1 MKRQIIKIDEE
12 KCTDCGDCI
21 VNCPEGALQLI
32 DGKAR
37 LVSEVACDGL
47 GACIG
52 HCPFDAITVE
62 EREAP
67 PYDERSV
74 VAEIASKGPNV
85 LKAHLLHLKDHGQTQ
100 YLSEALAYLR
110 GKEIPVPEMGKPAV
124 AGHGSACGCPGAAPR
139 DLSREARAKT
149 APAGEIASALTQ
161 WPIQLHLISPSAAY
175 FKKADLLVAADCT
188 AFAIGNFHG
197 NWLTGKKLVIA
208 CPKLDDGAD
217 VYLEKLTALI
227 DQAEVNTMTVMIM
240 EVPCCGGLSHLVQ
253 KAAAA
258 AGRKVPI
265 KEVIVGI
272 SGEILRER
280 WL

>member
-12 KCTDCGDCI
+12 KCTGCGDCI

-52 HCPFDAITVE
+52 HCPFGAITVE

-74 VAEIASKGPNV
+74 VAEIAAKGPNV
-85 LKAHLLHLKDHGQTQ
+85 LKAHLLHLKDHGQTR
-100 YLSEALAYLR
+100 YLSEALSYLQEQ
-110 GKEIPVPEMGKPAV
+110 KIPVPDLSKPSPAT
-124 AGHGSACGCPGAAPR
+124 HGTACGCPGATPR
-139 DLSREARAKT
+139 DLGREAPKT
-149 APAGEIASALTQ
+149 LPTAEFSSALTQ
-161 WPIQLHLISPSAAY
+161 WPIQLHLISPAASY
-175 FKKADLLVAADCT
+175 FRKADLLVAADCT
-188 AFAIGNFHG
+188 AFAMGNFHG
-197 NWLTGKKLVIA
+197 DWLAGKKLVIA
-208 CPKLDDGAD
+208 CPKLDDGMD

-227 DQAEVNTMTVMIM
+227 DQAEVNTITVMIM
-240 EVPCCGGLSHLVQ
+240 EVPCCGGLSHLVR
-253 KAAAA
+253 KAVAQ

-265 KEVIVGI
+265 KEVVVGLD
-272 SGEILRER
+272 GDILRER

>member
-12 KCTDCGDCI
+12 KCTGCGDCI
-21 VNCPEGALQLI
+21 INCPEGALQLI

-74 VAEIASKGPNV
+74 VAEIAAKGANV
-85 LKAHLLHLKDHGQTQ
+85 LKAHLLHLKEHGQSR
-100 YLSEALAYLR
+100 YLGEALTYLR
-110 GKEIPVPEMGKPAV
+110 EQGIPIPDLGGPA
-124 AGHGSACGCPGAAPR
+124 AGHGTACGCPGATPR
-139 DLSREARAKT
+139 DLSRETPKAS
-149 APAGEIASALTQ
+149 PAGQIPSALGQ
-161 WPIQLHLISPSAAY
+161 WPIQLHLISPAAAY
-175 FKKADLLVAADCT
+175 FRKADLLVAADCT
-188 AFAIGNFHG
+188 AFAVGNFHG
-197 NWLTGKKLVIA
+197 NWLAGKKLVIA
-208 CPKLDDGAD
+208 CPKLDEGTDI
-217 VYLEKLTALI
+217 YLEKLTALI
-227 DQAEVNTMTVMIM
+227 NQAEVNTITVMIM

-253 KAAAA
+253 KAAAQ

-265 KEVIVGI
+265 KEVVVGI
-272 SGEILRER
+272 DGEILRER

>member
-12 KCTDCGDCI
+12 KCTGCGDCI

-67 PYDERSV
+67 PYDERLV
-74 VAEIASKGPNV
+74 VAEISAKGPNV

-110 GKEIPVPEMGKPAV
+110 EKEIPVPEMGKPAP
-124 AGHGSACGCPGAAPR
+124 AGHGTACGCPGAAPR
-139 DLSREARAKT
+139 DLSREKPKAAQT
-149 APAGEIASALTQ
+149 GEIPSALGQ
-161 WPIQLHLISPSAAY
+161 WPIQLHLISPTAAY

-188 AFAIGNFHG
+188 AFAVGNFHG
-197 NWLTGKKLVIA
+197 NWLAGKKLVIA

-227 DQAEVNTMTVMIM
+227 DQAGVNTITVMIM

-253 KAAAA
+253 KAAATA
-258 AGRKVPI
+258 ERKVPI
-265 KEVIVGI
+265 KEVVVGI
-272 SGEILRER
+272 GGDILRER

>member
-1 MKRQIIKIDEE
+1 MKRQIIKINEE
-12 KCTDCGDCI
+12 KCTGCGDCI
-21 VNCPEGALQLI
+21 INCPEGALQLI

-74 VAEIASKGPNV
+74 VAEIAAKGSNV
-85 LKAHLLHLKDHGQTQ
+85 LKAHLLHLKEHGQSQ
-100 YLSEALAYLR
+100 YLGEALTWLR
-110 GKEIPVPEMGKPAV
+110 ENGISIPDLGKPVA
-124 AGHGSACGCPGAAPR
+124 AGHGTACGCPGAAPR
-139 DLSREARAKT
+139 DLSRDMPKA
-149 APAGEIASALTQ
+149 APAGEVPSALSQ
-161 WPIQLHLISPSAAY
+161 WPIQLHLVSPTAAY
-175 FKKADLLVAADCT
+175 FRKVDLLVAADCT
-188 AFAIGNFHG
+188 AFALGNFHG
-197 NWLTGKKLVIA
+197 NWLAGKKLVIA
-208 CPKLDDGAD
+208 CPKLDDGTD
-217 VYLEKLTALI
+217 VYLEKLVSLI
-227 DQAEVNTMTVMIM
+227 DQAEVNTITVMIM

-253 KAAAA
+253 KAAAT

-265 KEVIVGI
+265 KEVVVGI
-272 SGEILRER
+272 GGDILRER

>member
-12 KCTDCGDCI
+12 KCTGCGDCI

-74 VAEIASKGPNV
+74 VAEIAAKGPNV

-110 GKEIPVPEMGKPAV
+110 EKGIPVPDMGKPAPT
-124 AGHGSACGCPGAAPR
+124 GHGTACGCPGAAPR
-139 DLSREARAKT
+139 DLSRETPKT
-149 APAGEIASALTQ
+149 APAGEIPSALTQ
-161 WPIQLHLISPSAAY
+161 WPIQLHLISPTAAY
-175 FKKADLLVAADCT
+175 LKKADLLVAADCT
-188 AFAIGNFHG
+188 AFAVGNFHG
-197 NWLTGKKLVIA
+197 NWLAGKKLVIA
-208 CPKLDDGAD
+208 CPKLDDGPD
-217 VYLEKLTALI
+217 VYLQKLTALI
-227 DQAEVNTMTVMIM
+227 DQAEVNTITVMIM

-253 KAAAA
+253 KAASVAA
-258 AGRKVPI
+258 RKVPI

-272 SGEILRER
+272 GGDILRER